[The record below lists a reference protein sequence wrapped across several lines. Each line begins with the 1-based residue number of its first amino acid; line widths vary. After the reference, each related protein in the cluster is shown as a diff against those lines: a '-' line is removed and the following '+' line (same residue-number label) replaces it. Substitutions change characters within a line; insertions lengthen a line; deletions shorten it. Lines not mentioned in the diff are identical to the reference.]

1 MDISELTSIAQKEV
15 RYIRDT
21 IASAGNTDMNVLL
34 MHINTLES
42 VVKQMQ
48 KYSEYPKTVLYLI
61 VPITASAG
69 L

>member
-1 MDISELTSIAQKEV
+1 MDISELTTIAQKQI
-15 RYIRDT
+15 RHIRDT

-48 KYSEYPKTVLYLI
+48 KYYKENK
-61 VPITASAG
+61 
-69 L
+69 